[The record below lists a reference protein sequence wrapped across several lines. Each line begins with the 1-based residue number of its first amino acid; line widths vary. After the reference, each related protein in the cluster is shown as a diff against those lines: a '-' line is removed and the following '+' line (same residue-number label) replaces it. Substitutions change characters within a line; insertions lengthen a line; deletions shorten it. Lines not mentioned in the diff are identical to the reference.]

1 MVQLQRP
8 ARPERP
14 APRPAT
20 DPSQQAA
27 AAHRGGIAAVLG
39 AAGTGKTTTA
49 EAAVLSRIAEG
60 HSADQCLVLAH
71 SRIAATQLRE
81 RISAV
86 AGLTST
92 TPTARTIASLAFAIL
107 RAEAVA
113 QGEPPP
119 RLLSGPEQDAVLR
132 ELLTGHVQ
140 GVGSDPGWPVELAEA
155 LTTRGFRTELRDLLM
170 RAAEGGIGPA
180 GLADLGHRHHR
191 PEWVAAARVADEY
204 DHVTALSRAGA
215 FDPAALLATAVDVLD
230 HDPMLIDT
238 LLPGLR
244 AVIVDDAQELTPPGA
259 RLLSALAR
267 RGVDL
272 LLIGDP
278 DAGTEGFRGGDPRL
292 FLDLVGDG
300 PRYVLSRRW
309 RQFPELAAVT
319 HRVTGRIG
327 AVGGTVHRRPDGSPP
342 AAGSGRVEV
351 LLAHSAAQ
359 EARLVAEELRRAHLL
374 DGVPWSQMAVLVRG
388 SARTATL
395 RRVLSSAR
403 IPVVVPGAHIP
414 LAEEPPVAAMLTLL
428 RICLAD
434 VQGSEGYRPQQV
446 VDLLASPLCGMDAV
460 ALRRLRR
467 TLRSQEIS
475 SGRGRPTDEALVRGI
490 LGDGTLDATGSDG
503 AQARR
508 LARALAAGREA
519 AIRSRSGWAPG
530 VTAETVLWALWQ
542 GLDLADTW
550 RSIALDGGPA
560 GARADRELDAM
571 VALFGSAAT
580 YVDRLPGRGPDGF
593 LDHITG
599 QDVAGDMLTDRAPSD
614 DAVHLT
620 TPAGAAGQ
628 EWDLVAI
635 CGVQEGVWPDLRLRG
650 SVLGSQQLSDLL
662 SGRPTG
668 HRQALAAVRYDE
680 TRLFHVA
687 VSRARRRLLV
697 TAVSN
702 DEEQPSGFV
711 DLVDPA
717 PSGDLRGRQVTAVQ
731 ESTTPAGVV
740 ARLRRE
746 LACAAGPE
754 DAAAVA
760 RRLILLA
767 AEGFPGADPAQWWA
781 LTELSDDRERRPA
794 EATVEVSP
802 SRVEAFGECGLRWL
816 LTSAGGER
824 PRTGGA
830 DAVGSLVHDIA
841 AESDNT
847 DAAAMQDE
855 LDRRWPELGLP
866 PGWISERRRVQAR
879 NMLARLAGYQVA
891 AERAG
896 WHIAG
901 CELAGRITVGRAEVR
916 GRVDRIERAPDGGLR
931 IVDLKTGA
939 TKRRQGDLPRLPQLG
954 VYQVLVEEG
963 AFDEALEAQGSDGP
977 SRSAGAALLQIGSG
991 ARAALQEQPPLQE
1004 DEDPAWAH
1012 RLLEESAQGMAAAHY
1027 RACVGTWCRSC
1038 PVRGSCP
1045 VSGDGEAI

>member
-1 MVQLQRP
+1 MVQLHRP
-8 ARPERP
+8 AHPGHTRI
-14 APRPAT
+14 RPAT

-27 AAHRGGIAAVLG
+27 AAHRGGTAAVLG

-49 EAAVLSRIAEG
+49 EAAVLSRIDEG
-60 HSADQCLVLAH
+60 HSADHCLVLAH
-71 SRIAATQLRE
+71 SRTAAAQLRE
-81 RISAV
+81 RISAA

-92 TPTARTIASLAFAIL
+92 TPTARTIASLAFAVL
-107 RAEAVA
+107 RAHAVA
-113 QGEPPP
+113 HGAPPP

-132 ELLTGHVQ
+132 ELLAGHAQ
-140 GVGSDPGWPVELAEA
+140 GIGTDPGWPTELTEA

-170 RAAEGGIGPA
+170 RAAEGGLGPD
-180 GLADLGHRHHR
+180 GLAELGRRHHR

-204 DHVTALSRAGA
+204 DHVTALSQAGA
-215 FDPAALLATAVDVLD
+215 FDPAALLTTAVDVLD
-230 HDPMLIDT
+230 HDPALIDT

-244 AVIVDDAQELTPPGA
+244 AVIVDDAHELTPPGA
-259 RLLSALAR
+259 RLLTTLTR

-300 PRYVLSRRW
+300 PRYILGCRW
-309 RQFPELAAVT
+309 RQTSELATIT
-319 HRVTGRIG
+319 HRVTTRIG
-327 AVGGTVHRRPDGSPP
+327 AVGGTAHRRPTSPHHTP
-342 AAGSGRVEV
+342 EHGRAEV

-388 SARTATL
+388 SGRTATL
-395 RRVLSSAR
+395 RRVLTSTR

-414 LAEEPPVAAMLTLL
+414 LAEEAPVAAILTLL
-428 RICLAD
+428 RICLAEA
-434 VQGSEGYRPQQV
+434 QGDDGYRAQQV
-446 VDLLASPLCGMDAV
+446 VDLLSSPLGGMDAV

-467 TLRSQEIS
+467 RLRSQEIRT
-475 SGRGRPTDEALVRGI
+475 GRGRPTDEALVRGI
-490 LGDGTLDATGSDG
+490 LGDGTLDGAGPDG
-503 AQARR
+503 ESARR

-519 AIRSRSGWAPG
+519 AARTSDGWAPG

-550 RSIALDGGPA
+550 RSTALDGGPA
-560 GARADRELDAM
+560 GARADRDLDAM

-593 LDHITG
+593 LEHITG

-635 CGVQEGVWPDLRLRG
+635 CGVQEGVWPDLRIRG

-702 DEEQPSGFV
+702 EEEQPSGFV
-711 DLVDPA
+711 DLVDPVPA
-717 PSGDLRGRQVTAVQ
+717 GDLRGREVTAVR

-746 LACAAGPE
+746 LARATAPE
-754 DAAAVA
+754 EAAAVA

-767 AEGFPGADPAQWWA
+767 AEGFQGADPAQWWA
-781 LTELSDDRERRPA
+781 LTELSDDRERRPP
-794 EATVEVSP
+794 EATVQVSP

-816 LTSAGGER
+816 LTTAGGDR

-847 DAAAMQDE
+847 DAAAMQAE

-879 NMLARLAGYQVA
+879 DMLGRLAGYQVA
-891 AERAG
+891 AEKAG

-916 GRVDRIERAPDGGLR
+916 GRVDRIECSPDGGLR

-939 TKRRQGDLPRLPQLG
+939 AKRRQDDLPRLPQLG

-963 AFDEALEAQGSDGP
+963 AFDEAVGVAEGEGP

-991 ARAALQEQPPLQE
+991 ARAVLQEQPPLQE
-1004 DEDPAWAH
+1004 DEDPSWAH
-1012 RLLEESAQGMAAAHY
+1012 RLLDESAQGMAAAHY
-1027 RACVGTWCRSC
+1027 RACVGSWCRSC

-1045 VSGDGEAI
+1045 VSGDGEVV